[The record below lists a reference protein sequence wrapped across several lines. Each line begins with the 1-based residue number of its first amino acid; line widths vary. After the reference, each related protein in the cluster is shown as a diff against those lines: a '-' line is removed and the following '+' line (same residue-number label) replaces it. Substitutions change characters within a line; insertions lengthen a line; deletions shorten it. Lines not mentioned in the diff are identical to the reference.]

1 MEKRDY
7 YDVLGLSRGASDEEI
22 KKRIGKWNPPDIKIK
37 EGYLARYSRLVT
49 SAAKGAVL
57 K

>member
-1 MEKRDY
+1 MKN
-7 YDVLGLSRGASDEEI
+7 
-22 KKRIGKWNPPDIKIK
+22 WQPPEAKIK
-37 EGYLARYSRLVT
+37 EGCLARYSRLVT